1 MNISHFA
8 VRRPITTCMFFSA
21 IVVLGWISFQRLAV
35 DQLPDVALPSITVS
49 TTYEGA
55 GPAEVERL
63 ITEYIEKAVS
73 TIDGV
78 KEVRSTS
85 KENNSTV
92 VIDFTWDKDLTEAVN
107 EVREKVAEAKRLLP
121 EDIDEPRIWKYDTS
135 AQPIVYL
142 ALRGASERFNVR
154 QYAED
159 YLAYLL
165 QQTEGVAA
173 MDVWGGNLRE
183 IQVLV
188 DRGRLESTGL
198 SLAQVEQALRAEN
211 LSLAGGHLEAGAVDY
226 LVRPTGEFGS
236 LVEIEQAVVALRD
249 GIRVSIKD
257 VASVVDGLK
266 DEPTRTCVNGE
277 PGVILAIRKQSGGNT
292 VRVAQQVRAR
302 LPEIQAQLPQGLTL
316 SVLYDR
322 STFITRS
329 IKQVQDTAIQGG
341 AIAVLVL
348 LVFLRS
354 LISTVVIAVSIPI
367 AIIATFILLY
377 FWQISL
383 NWMSLGGLA
392 LGIGMLVDNSVV
404 VLENIFRHA
413 KFGKDRQLAAMDAS
427 SEVALA
433 VAASTLTTLCVFMP
447 IAFVHGKIGVIFQ
460 ELALTVTASLLAS
473 LLVALTLT
481 PMLCGK
487 ILRVRDEHQPR
498 STGLRRWLELQ
509 GERFFNGLDASYHRS
524 LAWALSH
531 RALIVVV
538 SLTLLAMVLPLN
550 RHIGQELLP
559 PVDESLIYARLEMPV
574 GTRIDLTDETM
585 RQLERTILANPPI
598 HGSFSRTGLT
608 SRGGGGSH
616 TGFMFIE
623 AVDRAQREETLDD
636 VMQTLRRD
644 TRLIPGGKIRI
655 YERPSDLRRLWG
667 GGREER
673 VEVDIRGFDL
683 LEAKAFAEQISE
695 IIAGIDGVSHTQLT
709 VDDQMPEI
717 QLRID
722 RAIASA
728 MGIRASG
735 ILHTVKTA
743 PEGTETSNYRES
755 GSQYDIRVRLQE
767 ADRQAWDDL
776 SRLFVLAPSGQT
788 IPLRNIATLHP
799 AKGPMAIERRGQQR
813 VVTVQAALTG
823 GREFSGLM
831 QEVEQRVLEA
841 PRPDGL
847 TIRFAGEVEEMKE
860 SRHDIILAFALA
872 LLLVYMVMASL
883 YESLLH
889 PFVIMFTVVFSS
901 VGIIL
906 ALWLTGTHYTIP
918 VYIGIIM
925 LAGIVVNNGIIL
937 VDYTNQLGDS
947 GIGVREALL
956 QAGRTRL
963 RPILITTLTTVLA
976 LLPMSLGYGEGA
988 EMWSPLGR
996 VVVGGLSVST
1006 LFTLFFI
1013 PVLYSLMEEVR
1024 RHLQRLRGKKLNGE
1038 DNGHG
1043 SGVM

>member
-1 MNISHFA
+1 MNISRFA

-135 AQPIVYL
+135 AQPIGYL

-173 MDVWGGNLRE
+173 VDVWGGNLRE

-188 DRGRLESTGL
+188 DRGRLEATGL
-198 SLAQVEQALRAEN
+198 SLAQVEQALHAEN

-226 LVRPTGEFGS
+226 LVRPTGEFGG
-236 LVEIEQAVVALRD
+236 LVETEQAVVALRD

-266 DEPTRTCVNGE
+266 DERTRTRVNGE

-329 IKQVQDTAIQGG
+329 INQVQDTAIQGG
-341 AIAVLVL
+341 AIAVLVR

-413 KFGKDRQLAAMDAS
+413 KLGKDRQLAAMDGS

-433 VAASTLTTLCVFMP
+433 VAASTLTTLCVFMS

-460 ELALTVTASLLAS
+460 ELTLTVTASLLAS

-487 ILRVRDEHQPR
+487 ILRVRDEHQPP

-509 GERFFNGLDASYHRS
+509 GERFFNALDASYHRS

-538 SLTLLAMVLPLN
+538 SLTLLAIVLPLN

-585 RQLERTILANPPI
+585 RQLERAILANPLI
-598 HGSFSRTGLT
+598 QGSFSRTGLT
-608 SRGGGGSH
+608 SRGGGGSPPALCSSKPS
-616 TGFMFIE
+616 T
-623 AVDRAQREETLDD
+623 APNARKPLDD

-655 YERPSDLRRLWG
+655 YERP
-667 GGREER
+667 
-673 VEVDIRGFDL
+673 IC
-683 LEAKAFAEQISE
+683 
-695 IIAGIDGVSHTQLT
+695 GVSGAAAVRSASRWTSVASIFSKQSLCRT
-709 VDDQMPEI
+709 DQRDHRRHRRRVAHP
-717 QLRID
+717 ID
-722 RAIASA
+722 R
-728 MGIRASG
+728 RR
-735 ILHTVKTA
+735 
-743 PEGTETSNYRES
+743 SNA
-755 GSQYDIRVRLQE
+755 GD
-767 ADRQAWDDL
+767 
-776 SRLFVLAPSGQT
+776 
-788 IPLRNIATLHP
+788 P
-799 AKGPMAIERRGQQR
+799 AA
-813 VVTVQAALTG
+813 
-823 GREFSGLM
+823 
-831 QEVEQRVLEA
+831 
-841 PRPDGL
+841 
-847 TIRFAGEVEEMKE
+847 
-860 SRHDIILAFALA
+860 H
-872 LLLVYMVMASL
+872 
-883 YESLLH
+883 
-889 PFVIMFTVVFSS
+889 
-901 VGIIL
+901 
-906 ALWLTGTHYTIP
+906 
-918 VYIGIIM
+918 
-925 LAGIVVNNGIIL
+925 
-937 VDYTNQLGDS
+937 
-947 GIGVREALL
+947 
-956 QAGRTRL
+956 
-963 RPILITTLTTVLA
+963 
-976 LLPMSLGYGEGA
+976 
-988 EMWSPLGR
+988 
-996 VVVGGLSVST
+996 
-1006 LFTLFFI
+1006 
-1013 PVLYSLMEEVR
+1013 
-1024 RHLQRLRGKKLNGE
+1024 
-1038 DNGHG
+1038 
-1043 SGVM
+1043 

>member
-1 MNISHFA
+1 MNISRFA
-8 VRRPITTCMFFSA
+8 VRRPVTICMVFSA
-21 IVVLGWISFQRLAV
+21 IAVLGWISFQRLAV

-63 ITEYIEKAVS
+63 VTEYVEKAVS

-92 VIDFTWDKDLTEAVN
+92 IIDFTWDKDLTEAVN

-135 AQPIVYL
+135 AQPILYL
-142 ALRGASERFNVR
+142 ALRGTSGRFNVR

-159 YLAYLL
+159 YLTYLL
-165 QQTEGVAA
+165 QQIDGVAA
-173 MDVWGGNLRE
+173 VDIWGGNLRE

-188 DRGRLESTGL
+188 DRGRLEATGL
-198 SLAQVEQALRAEN
+198 SLSQVQQALQTEN
-211 LSLAGGHLEAGAVDY
+211 LSLAGGHLEAGAIDY
-226 LVRPTGEFGS
+226 LVRPTGEFAS
-236 LVEIEQAVVALRD
+236 LQAIEQTAVAQRNGVRMY
-249 GIRVSIKD
+249 IKD
-257 VASVVDGLK
+257 VATVLDGLK
-266 DEPTRTCVNGE
+266 DERTRTRVNGE
-277 PGVILAIRKQSGGNT
+277 PGAILAIRKQSGGNT
-292 VRVAQQVRAR
+292 VRVAQQVRGK
-302 LPEIQAQLPQGLTL
+302 LPELQAQLPQGLAL

-329 IKQVQDTAIQGG
+329 ISQVQSTAIQGG
-341 AIAVLVL
+341 LIAVLVL

-354 LISTVVIAVSIPI
+354 MLSTIVIAVSIPI

-377 FWQISL
+377 IWDISL

-404 VLENIFRHA
+404 VLENIFRHGRL
-413 KFGKDRQLAAMDAS
+413 GKDRRLAAMDGSA
-427 SEVALA
+427 EVALA
-433 VAASTLTTLCVFMP
+433 VTASTLTTLCVFLP
-447 IAFVHGKIGVIFQ
+447 IIFVRGKVGVIFQ

-473 LLVALTLT
+473 LIVALTLT

-487 ILRVRDEHQPR
+487 ILRLRDEPEGSSQ
-498 STGLRRWLELQ
+498 GLKQRLSRRA
-509 GERFFNGLDASYHRS
+509 ERFFGALDSVYYRG
-524 LAWALSH
+524 LAWVLGH

-538 SLTLLAMVLPLN
+538 SLTALGGALLLN

-559 PVDESLIYARLEMPV
+559 AVDEGLVYARLEMPV
-574 GTRIDLTDETM
+574 GTRIDLTDEVM
-585 RQLERTILANPPI
+585 RPLERTILTNPRI
-598 HGSFSRTGLT
+598 QGSFSRVGLT

-623 AVDRAQREETLDD
+623 AVDRTQREESLDQ
-636 VMQTLRRD
+636 VMQRLRQD

-673 VEVDIRGFDL
+673 VEVDIRSFDL
-683 LEAKAFAEQISE
+683 VKAKAFAEQISE
-695 IIAGIDGVSHTQLT
+695 IIASVDGVSHTLLT
-709 VDDQMPEI
+709 VEDQMPEI
-717 QLRID
+717 QVLID
-722 RAIASA
+722 RAKAA
-728 MGIRASG
+728 ALGLRAAD
-735 ILHTVKTA
+735 ILQTVKTA
-743 PEGTETSNYRES
+743 LEGSETTKYRD
-755 GSQYDIRVRLQE
+755 GGTQHDIRVKLRDE
-767 ADRQAWDDL
+767 DAQAWDDL
-776 SRLFVLAPSGQT
+776 GRLFIVSPQGKP
-788 IPLRNIATLHP
+788 IPLRNIATLHQV
-799 AKGPMAIERRGQQR
+799 KGPMAIERRGQQR
-813 VVTVQAALTG
+813 VITVQAALTG
-823 GREFSGLM
+823 SREFSGLM
-831 QEVEQRVLEA
+831 QEVEQRVLQA
-841 PRPDGL
+841 PRPEGI
-847 TIRFAGEVEEMKE
+847 TIRFAGEAEEMKE
-860 SRHDIILAFALA
+860 SRNDIILAFALA

-889 PFVIMFTVVFSS
+889 PFVIMFTIVFSS
-901 VGIIL
+901 IGIIL
-906 ALWLTGTHYTIP
+906 ALWLTGTNYNIP

-937 VDYTNQLGDS
+937 VDYTNQLRDGGAS
-947 GIGVREALL
+947 VREALL

-1013 PVLYSLMEEVR
+1013 PVLYSLMEDVR
-1024 RHLQRLRGKKLNGE
+1024 RRLQGFWGKKALVE
-1038 DNGHG
+1038 ENGHTG
-1043 SGVM
+1043 G